1 MRFSQQSSSSGV
13 EVAQSY
19 DGTTRSPENR
29 HRPVSGALSGPNWR
43 LALVRGIVWGLI
55 GMIYAPLFTGLVE
68 LFQGLGFGPAT
79 YVASAALA
87 GAVGAALY
95 GAREIALIAT
105 GIGVL
110 VGVFMLMLFAE
121 QVSVVQVAVAAA
133 SVAALVGLTFS
144 FPARCSRH
152 VPGKTMA
159 GLMTG
164 AFCGGV
170 LAVAEPFHPAPFS
183 AFAVLA
189 FLVSVNG
196 ILYVATVR
204 WWLDLSRRLHCESR
218 PCYIIESMVMGVL
231 AGVAA
236 GSVCMMIGPL
246 ISFES
251 GLWQAA
257 SDAMHERMPLAVL
270 GGLFGGAV
278 AGVLM
283 EFFRFSWVHDL

>member
-1 MRFSQQSSSSGV
+1 MSFSQHSPSSGA
-13 EVAQSY
+13 EMAQPYAGARRSL
-19 DGTTRSPENR
+19 DRSGSVCGSPPGTS
-29 HRPVSGALSGPNWR
+29 WR
-43 LALVRGIVWGLI
+43 LALLRGIVWGLI
-55 GMIYAPLFTGLVE
+55 GMIYAPLFIGLAE
-68 LFQGLGFGPAT
+68 LFQELGFGSGA
-79 YVASAALA
+79 YVAAAALA

-110 VGVFMLMLFAE
+110 VGVLMLMLFAE

-133 SVAALVGLTFS
+133 SVAAAVGLTFS

-164 AFCGGV
+164 AVCGGL
-170 LAVAEPFHPAPFS
+170 LAVAEPFHPEPFS
-183 AFAVLA
+183 AFAVLV

-196 ILYVATVR
+196 VLYVATVR
-204 WWLDLSRRLHCESR
+204 WWLNLSRRLHCESR
-218 PCYIIESMVMGVL
+218 PCYIIESVVMATL

-236 GSVCMMIGPL
+236 GSAWMMIGPL
-246 ISFES
+246 LSLES
-251 GLWQAA
+251 GLWQSA
-257 SDAMHERMPLAVL
+257 SVALHESMPLAVL

-278 AGVLM
+278 AGILL

>member
-1 MRFSQQSSSSGV
+1 MSFSQQSSSSGV
-13 EVAQSY
+13 DVVKPY
-19 DGTTRSPENR
+19 DGTSRSPETR
-29 HRPVSGALSGPNWR
+29 HRPVLGATSAPDWR
-43 LALVRGIVWGLI
+43 LALLRGIVWGMI
-55 GMIYAPLFTGLVE
+55 GMIYAPLFIGLAE
-68 LFQGLGFGPAT
+68 LFQGLGFGPLT
-79 YVASAALA
+79 YVVSAALA

-110 VGVFMLMLFAE
+110 VGVMMLILFAE

-133 SVAALVGLTFS
+133 GVAALVGLTFS

-164 AFCGGV
+164 AFCGGL
-170 LAVAEPFHPAPFS
+170 LAVAEPLHPAPFS

-196 ILYVATVR
+196 VLYVATVR
-204 WWLDLSRRLHCESR
+204 WWLALSRRLHCESR
-218 PCYIIESMVMGVL
+218 PCYIIESVVMAVL

-236 GSVCMMIGPL
+236 GSVWMMIGPL

-251 GLWQAA
+251 ELWQAA
-257 SDAMHERMPLAVL
+257 SAAMHERMPLAVL

-278 AGVLM
+278 AGVLL